1 MATCFGLWHG
11 LAMKSSVLIK
21 IGAATA
27 TLLVGTYLSGPQR
40 GSAFTAQPNSSGG
53 AVVKLVRA
61 TKECFSDTIYV
72 TGILVPR
79 QQAVV
84 TLELGSRVTEV
95 LASEGDQVNVGQ
107 VLARA
112 TRQSSEGPSA
122 AGAPASAKP
131 TSNTITLKAPAAG
144 LVTQSTASVGAVA
157 SPRGEPLFRIMIDNE
172 IELEADVPSIH
183 VPKLKSGETARIK
196 LEDGTELIG
205 QVRLVPAQIDRTTQ
219 LGRAR
224 LSVAQDPSL
233 RVGMFTR
240 ATIDASQSCGVAVPR
255 DAIFHQTEGTSVQ
268 VVRNRTVETRRV
280 RVGLSSDASFEIN
293 EGLKEGDI
301 VVANA
306 GTSLHD
312 GDQVQP
318 IFAEEP
324 DN

>member
-1 MATCFGLWHG
+1 MATCFGLWQG

-27 TLLVGTYLSGPQR
+27 ICLVGTNLSGPQ
-40 GSAFTAQPNSSGG
+40 GGTAFAAQPDSSGG

-61 TKECFSDTIYV
+61 AKECFSDAIYV

-84 TLELGSRVTEV
+84 TLDLGSRVTEV
-95 LASEGDQVNVGQ
+95 LATEGDQVKDGQ

-112 TRQSSEGPSA
+112 TRQSEGPSP
-122 AGAPASAKP
+122 AGTPASAKA
-131 TSNTITLKAPAAG
+131 TSNTIALKAPAAG

-157 SPRGEPLFRIMIDNE
+157 SPRGDPLFRIMIDNE

-205 QVRLVPAQIDRTTQ
+205 RVRLVPAQIDRTTQ

-240 ATIDASQSCGVAVPR
+240 ATIDASESCGVAVPR
-255 DAIFHQTEGTSVQ
+255 DAILRQTEGTSVQ

-280 RVGLSSDASFEIN
+280 RVGLSSDTSVEIS